1 MELVR
6 SMNNHTHKHRHTL
19 VLAHNNHINVLAPRT
34 VIAHQSTHSGSVF
47 SLNGIPA
54 AASDRGFVLI
64 NHFGTIIITNLNRL
78 PHSLRI
84 TSHSPNGAGNVVMEV
99 EAGHDVVLFVALV
112 VCVEKMHAKQMASAA
127 ASRRH

>member
-6 SMNNHTHKHRHTL
+6 SMNNHTIHCHHRQ
-19 VLAHNNHINVLAPRT
+19 VLTHNNNTNVLAPRT
-34 VIAHQSTHSGSVF
+34 VIAHQSTHRGSVF

-64 NHFGTIIITNLNRL
+64 NHFGTHHRHPHPKLNRL

-84 TSHSPNGAGNVVMEV
+84 TSHSRT
-99 EAGHDVVLFVALV
+99 
-112 VCVEKMHAKQMASAA
+112 AA
-127 ASRRH
+127 QATW